1 MSFRD
6 LFNIGRS
13 EPTKGSAPA
22 GPPQQSQVVP
32 APSPATS
39 IGVLPTK
46 DKEASSNNKTVDTKK
61 KPLPRHTRNPQDGSA
76 AAARL
81 DYIPANVSFSR
92 DDCGDSCGSCS
103 SMGSD
108 DSSCSGP
115 QQQRVSSI
123 RESWQRKSYFA
134 KLSHEMQQY
143 QKMVADLER
152 LLNDKAST
160 GETPEAAWKARILV
174 QSAQETDVALQAKL
188 EDYERTLNNNNE
200 KIQHSK
206 PAAGALERTASA
218 CTTAT
223 QMGCHKLR
231 RDFQRSRKA
240 LATCVHTYAKR
251 QQAEISQLGAVRHAH
266 GDGGEEEADFFDRAV
281 RQKELERINQKMH
294 VVNGIYRDLA
304 GLVDQQQEP
313 IDELEEE
320 IGLAKDNVAAGADE
334 IHCLYGRR
342 GGQSVYLCG
351 AVEMNNNFYNAPC
364 GVTDDGNNNNNSNR
378 SSVDRTV
385 SFSDDKPF
393 GIRVTEDFRWTMPLE
408 TIKEDIH
415 AVRNDLVEVGKAI
428 KQRFQCGGGTT
439 LDSNSV
445 L

>member
-6 LFNIGRS
+6 LFSTGRS

-32 APSPATS
+32 AAPTPAT
-39 IGVLPTK
+39 K
-46 DKEASSNNKTVDTKK
+46 DSKKE
-61 KPLPRHTRNPQDGSA
+61 PLPRHTRNPQSGSA

-81 DYIPANVSFSR
+81 DCIPANVSFSR
-92 DDCGDSCGSCS
+92 SGDGNDDCDDSCGCS

-108 DSSCSGP
+108 GSCSIGP

-123 RESWQRKSYFA
+123 RESWQRKSHFA
-134 KLSHEMQQY
+134 KLSHETQQY

-160 GETPEAAWKARILV
+160 VETPEAAWKARILV
-174 QSAQETDVALQAKL
+174 QSAQETDVALHAKL
-188 EDYERTLNNNNE
+188 EDYERALNNNNE

-206 PAAGALERTASA
+206 PAAVALERTASA
-218 CTTAT
+218 SAT

-231 RDFQRSRKA
+231 RDFQRSHKA
-240 LATCVHTYAKR
+240 LATCVHMYEKR
-251 QQAEISQLGAVRHAH
+251 QQAEISQLGAVQHAH
-266 GDGGEEEADFFDRAV
+266 GDGGGEEPDFFDRAV

-294 VVNGIYRDLA
+294 VVNGIYQDLA
-304 GLVDQQQEP
+304 GLVHHQQEP

-320 IGLAKDNVAAGADE
+320 ISLAKDNVVAGADE
-334 IHCLYGRR
+334 IHCLYGKR

-364 GVTDDGNNNNNSNR
+364 GVTDDGNNNNNTNR

-385 SFSDDKPF
+385 SFSDDKPY

-408 TIKEDIH
+408 TIKEDIL
-415 AVRNDLVEVGKAI
+415 AVRNDLVEVGKGI
-428 KQRFQCGGGTT
+428 KQRFYCGGGTA